1 MNDTFVKARGMS
13 PVVGEDVFIA
23 DNARLISDV
32 EVGNNSSIWYNVV
45 LRGDV
50 MPIRVGKEVNIQDG
64 SVVHGTYGKF
74 GTTLH
79 DRVTVGHLV
88 MLHGCEIGPGT
99 LVGMG
104 SIVMDGVKVGE
115 HCLIG
120 AGSLLTEGTVI
131 PPRSL
136 VVGRPAKVKRPL
148 TEDEVALLE
157 KSADNYL
164 LYKTWY
170 ED

>member
-1 MNDTFVKARGMS
+1 MDENLIKARGLS
-13 PVVGEDVFIA
+13 PVVGKDVFIA

-32 EVGNNSSIWYNVV
+32 EIGDRSSIWYNVV

-50 MPIRVGKEVNIQDG
+50 MPIRVGREVNIQDG
-64 SVVHGTYGKF
+64 TVVHGTYGKW

-79 DRVTVGHLV
+79 DRVTVGHLA
-88 MLHGCEIGPGT
+88 MLHGCEIGRGT

-104 SIVMDGVKVGE
+104 SIVMDGVKIGE

-120 AGSLLTEGTVI
+120 AGSLVTEGSQI

-136 VVGRPAKVKRPL
+136 VVGRPAKVKRAL
-148 TEDEVALLE
+148 TDEEVELLE

-170 ED
+170 